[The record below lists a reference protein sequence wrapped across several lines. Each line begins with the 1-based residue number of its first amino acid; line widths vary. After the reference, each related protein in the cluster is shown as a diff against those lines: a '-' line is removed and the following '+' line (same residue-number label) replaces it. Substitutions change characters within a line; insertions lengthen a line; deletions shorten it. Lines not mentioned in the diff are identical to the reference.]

1 MTNDGDSEGGL
12 GGGGVSDGKHVTL
25 DYIGYVSPNGNDA
38 EWMLA
43 LLSEAAAKAGARE
56 VHAHAES
63 FDGSVS
69 PPGFAAVVLLDE
81 SHVSAHC
88 YSERGLLAIDAFTC
102 GDADPNQITDHLH
115 EVLTKSI
122 PGIKLVRKDSLN
134 RFLNGD

>member
-1 MTNDGDSEGGL
+1 
-12 GGGGVSDGKHVTL
+12 VSKGKHVTL

-56 VHAHAES
+56 VHAHAEP

-69 PPGFAAVVLLDE
+69 PPGFAAVILLDE

-102 GDADPNQITDHLH
+102 GEADPNQITDHIH
-115 EVLTKSI
+115 EELRRVC
-122 PGIKLVRKDSLN
+122 PGIQLVRKDSLK
-134 RFLNGD
+134 RFINGE